1 MSRPLTAMAC
11 VLAFATPFGLAWL
24 QAWPLLTTRPLPTNL
39 DADAALLAMLILLCS
54 VVLTA
59 LMSARIRSA

>member
-1 MSRPLTAMAC
+1 MAC
-11 VLAFATPFGLAWL
+11 VLAFAAPLGLAWL

-39 DADAALLAMLILLCS
+39 DIDAALLATLIILCS

-59 LMSARIRSA
+59 LMSAGIRSA

>member
-1 MSRPLTAMAC
+1 MSRALTAMTC
-11 VLAFATPFGLAWL
+11 VLAFASPLGLAWL

-39 DADAALLAMLILLCS
+39 DADSALLAMLILLCS

-59 LMSARIRSA
+59 LMSARIRST